1 MANMTITFS
10 GALLSLIGFATSSL
24 HDIGLLAVYT
34 NVKTCSTG
42 TLLYSYD
49 SSFSS
54 LWNHYQMDN
63 FIL

>member
-54 LWNHYQMDN
+54 L
-63 FIL
+63 